1 MAWICAGRLLT
12 GFSSGS
18 YSVIIP
24 LYTSEIAEK
33 EIRGTLGT
41 YFQLQVTGGILF
53 TYVIGSYVCPYCK
66 IHSQYNMTI
75 IILYVYCYILQF
87 NIFGLTII
95 CAIIPIVYVALMV
108 LIPESPTFHLMK
120 GNVEKAR
127 LSLRYF
133 RGPYGTVDQE
143 LSIMQDSLAKV

>member
-1 MAWICAGRLLT
+1 MC
-12 GFSSGS
+12 
-18 YSVIIP
+18 Y
-24 LYTSEIAEK
+24 
-33 EIRGTLGT
+33 
-41 YFQLQVTGGILF
+41 YF
-53 TYVIGSYVCPYCK
+53 
-66 IHSQYNMTI
+66 
-75 IILYVYCYILQF
+75 LQF
-87 NIFGLTII
+87 NVFGLTII

-143 LSIMQDSLAKV
+143 LSIMQDSLAKVHKY